1 MEKKVIFA
9 LATLLTAS
17 NVNAQD
23 TYFATSFEDGIPSSF
38 TLHDVDQRTP
48 SSDMQNIGFAVGTP
62 CIDILEPDGN
72 GNHIACSTS
81 WY

>member
-38 TLHDVDQRTP
+38 TLHDVD
-48 SSDMQNIGFAVGTP
+48 
-62 CIDILEPDGN
+62 
-72 GNHIACSTS
+72 
-81 WY
+81 

>member
-23 TYFATSFEDGIPSSF
+23 TFLQHRLKTAYHRRSHFTMWTS
-38 TLHDVDQRTP
+38 TLLLAICRK
-48 SSDMQNIGFAVGTP
+48 
-62 CIDILEPDGN
+62 
-72 GNHIACSTS
+72 
-81 WY
+81 